1 MRGVWLTG
9 ILPITFYKKC
19 CPWLN
24 GEKTVNRSLLSQTH
38 ALTFPWWIGLIE
50 GIAAVIIGIFLVI
63 SPGMTILALVQF
75 LGFFWVIS
83 GMLSLM
89 DLFRDSTMWG
99 WKLCAG
105 ILGVLAGL
113 VVIRNPLWSAVFIP
127 FFLVIMLGI
136 DALIQGVI
144 KFAFAFMGG
153 GLWAIV
159 LGILNIAFGIILLSS
174 PLLSAL
180 TLILMIGIFAIVGGG
195 LAIITA
201 LRQRNVPVPSVQPTP
216 GY

>member
-1 MRGVWLTG
+1 
-9 ILPITFYKKC
+9 
-19 CPWLN
+19 
-24 GEKTVNRSLLSQTH
+24 
-38 ALTFPWWIGLIE
+38 
-50 GIAAVIIGIFLVI
+50 
-63 SPGMTILALVQF
+63 
-75 LGFFWVIS
+75 
-83 GMLSLM
+83 
-89 DLFRDSTMWG
+89 
-99 WKLCAG
+99 
-105 ILGVLAGL
+105 
-113 VVIRNPLWSAVFIP
+113 
-127 FFLVIMLGI
+127 MLGI

-180 TLILMIGIFAIVGGG
+180 ALILMIGIFAIVGGG

-201 LRQRNVPVPSVQPTP
+201 LHQRNVSVPSTQPTP